1 MQKKKAQSQIDFAL
15 AMLIFF
21 VFFGIIILTGSS
33 PIYGFG
39 VIEDDLKTDSDM
51 TATNIANSELKNK
64 NGVITDEKLSNIVQ
78 RDKLN
83 QEMIAS
89 SKTLEANVTFK
100 NADNPEGYR
109 GNKGNLPILLQRN
122 NTVGPKVPTVGTTSS
137 TQIITVDGKL
147 IKMNVTVWRPQ

>member
-1 MQKKKAQSQIDFAL
+1 MQKEKAQSQIDFAL

-21 VFFGIIILTGSS
+21 VFFGVIILTGSS

-39 VIEDDLKTDSDM
+39 IIEDDLKTDSDM
-51 TATNIANSELKNK
+51 TATHIANSELKNE
-64 NGVITDEKLSNIVQ
+64 NGVITDNRLSNIVQ

-122 NTVGPKVPTVGTTSS
+122 NTVGPKVPTVGTASS

-147 IKMNVTVWRPQ
+147 IKMNVTVWRPR

>member
-39 VIEDDLKTDSDM
+39 IIEDDLKTDSDM
-51 TATNIANSELKNK
+51 TATHIANSELKNK
-64 NGVITDEKLSNIVQ
+64 DGVITDKKLSNVVR
-78 RDKLN
+78 RDNLR
-83 QEMIAS
+83 QEMIVS
-89 SKTLEANVTFK
+89 SETLEANVTFR

-109 GNKGNLPILLQRN
+109 GNKGTLPALLQKN
-122 NTVGPKVPTVGTTSS
+122 NTVGPKVPTVGTASS

-147 IKMNVTVWRPQ
+147 VKMNVTVWRPR